1 MFTHRNYI
9 YDTQEAVKKKK
20 KERKQKAQHQGNYVQ
35 MAAFENDLILKD
47 LVQQNM

>member
-1 MFTHRNYI
+1 MTLKKLL
-9 YDTQEAVKKKK
+9 KKKK
-20 KERKQKAQHQGNYVQ
+20 KKKQKAQHQGNYVQ

>member
-1 MFTHRNYI
+1 MTLKKLL
-9 YDTQEAVKKKK
+9 KKKK

>member
-1 MFTHRNYI
+1 MTL
-9 YDTQEAVKKKK
+9 KKLLKK
-20 KERKQKAQHQGNYVQ
+20 RKEKKQKAQHQGNYVQ